1 MSNVMR
7 SRTGLL
13 GGVACLGMLAS
24 MPALAIDKIP
34 AEGGFS
40 GFVLPGVGYM
50 DIKSN
55 TLVGNSLIDVE
66 RKTIGSVNASPKSE
80 DAFHVMFSGEVKY
93 TLAGRGTQFFLG
105 GSLEDV
111 VTLDLAQAVGI
122 RQDIGDGGIV
132 ELAALLTSIPA
143 DVWEDPYVEGE
154 PRVDTER
161 DSNGARFRWDRIFG
175 SDFEFE
181 ASFRQI
187 DVGTE
192 RSGEFL
198 GLSDADRDLL
208 RRDADRTTLG
218 LTWRRKLSDT
228 TILSPQIRYIQND
241 ADGAAETFDGYG
253 LQVTWAYVGDVMSVI
268 GNLGYTSKSYDEAN
282 PIYDRKRDSDT
293 VFISGTVFYK
303 LPTESKR
310 WAGVGTVSYGE
321 EDSDINFH
329 DNTVFSVIGGVQY
342 RFGGPAR

>member
-1 MSNVMR
+1 MSNVISAGR
-7 SRTGLL
+7 GPRGWI
-13 GGVACLGMLAS
+13 ACLSLLAA

-34 AEGGFS
+34 AEGGWS

-50 DIKSN
+50 DVKSN
-55 TLVGNSLIDVE
+55 TLAGNSVIDVE

-80 DAFHVMFSGEVKY
+80 DAFHAMFSGEVKY
-93 TLAGRGTQFFLG
+93 TLAGRGTQFFAG
-105 GSLEDV
+105 SSLEDV
-111 VTLDLAQAVGI
+111 VTLDLAQALGI
-122 RQDIGDGGIV
+122 RQDIGDGGTV

-181 ASFRQI
+181 ATYRKI

-228 TILSPQIRYIQND
+228 TIVSPQFRYTQND
-241 ADGAAETFDGYG
+241 ADGDAESYDGYA
-253 LQVTWAYVGDVMSVI
+253 LQVTWAYVGQVI
-268 GNLGYTSKSYDEAN
+268 TVVGNVGYTGKSYDKAN
-282 PIYDRKRDSDT
+282 PIYNRKRDSDMG
-293 VFISGTVFYK
+293 FASGAVFYK
-303 LPTESKR
+303 LPTASKR
-310 WAGVGTVSYGE
+310 WSGVGIVSYGD

-342 RFGGPAR
+342 RFGGAQR